1 MNWSLLR
8 KVVQLAGNRA
18 WLLVCWTQDS
28 VLNRSTQR
36 GCGVC
41 SPAFLFLLLLFR
53 ASDLSMA
60 VSEYSR
66 WPESVLWRSFP
77 SWGSKYCH
85 SFLYGKGAP
94 FQFGFLG
101 SCHWKWPSIIH
112 NIFPWLMWWK
122 GKMQGPIPLT
132 SCEVAPHSVMLIMIP
147 PRPVLISY
155 SSWITKY
162 LICV

>member
-1 MNWSLLR
+1 MNWPLLL

-28 VLNRSTQR
+28 VLNPSTQR
-36 GCGVC
+36 DCGVR

-53 ASDLSMA
+53 ASDLSLA

-94 FQFGFLG
+94 FQFGFFCDMTDGQLSLEVTINYSQHLSLTNVVEGQDAG
-101 SCHWKWPSIIH
+101 SYPSH
-112 NIFPWLMWWK
+112 FLW
-122 GKMQGPIPLT
+122 GGPT
-132 SCEVAPHSVMLIMIP
+132 FSYVNYDSC
-147 PRPVLISY
+147 
-155 SSWITKY
+155 
-162 LICV
+162 